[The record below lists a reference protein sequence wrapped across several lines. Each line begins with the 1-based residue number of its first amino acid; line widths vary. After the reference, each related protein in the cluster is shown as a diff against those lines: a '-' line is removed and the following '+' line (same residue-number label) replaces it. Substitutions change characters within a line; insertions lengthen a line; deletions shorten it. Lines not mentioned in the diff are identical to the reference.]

1 MEDAGFIIGSWVITA
16 ASIIAYAV
24 FVIRRGKQLAEN
36 ATREE
41 MPWS

>member
-1 MEDAGFIIGSWVITA
+1 MEDAGFIIGSWVLTA
-16 ASIIAYAV
+16 VSVAAYAV

-41 MPWS
+41 MPWT

>member
-24 FVIRRGKQLAEN
+24 FVIRRGKHLAEN

-41 MPWS
+41 MPWT

>member
-24 FVIRRGKQLAEN
+24 FVIRRGKKLAEN

-41 MPWS
+41 MPWT